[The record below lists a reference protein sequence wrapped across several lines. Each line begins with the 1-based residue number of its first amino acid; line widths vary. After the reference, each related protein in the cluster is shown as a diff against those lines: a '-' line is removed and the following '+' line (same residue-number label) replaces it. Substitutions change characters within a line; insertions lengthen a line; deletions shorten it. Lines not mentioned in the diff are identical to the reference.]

1 MPAPHDNTPA
11 QATPVPVRLVRVILF
26 MAGIAAV
33 VVVAVAS
40 GALSLPRF
48 GNSSHRQASS
58 GAVLAAQQEA
68 ANRQWAAATCTNVL
82 DWKNEIQ
89 RDGTSLDLG
98 FGPSARI
105 ENAIAATGR
114 LLNQLDK
121 AGLPPA
127 AQQPNARAQIEQL
140 DSDIE
145 SRLRTI
151 EGTASSAANG
161 DVLAIGSLVSD
172 LANDRIVGT
181 RIASELRHVV
191 SVNLELSLVET
202 RACRQLVGI
211 PI

>member
-11 QATPVPVRLVRVILF
+11 QATPVFARLVRVILV
-26 MAGIAAV
+26 MAGIVAV
-33 VVVAVAS
+33 VVVAVVS
-40 GALSLPRF
+40 GAISLPRF
-48 GNSSHRQASS
+48 GKSSHPQASA
-58 GAVLAAQQEA
+58 GAALAAQHEA

-82 DWKNEIQ
+82 DWKHEIQ

-98 FGPSARI
+98 LGPSARI
-105 ENAIAATGR
+105 ENAIAATSR

-127 AQQPNARAQIEQL
+127 AQQATARAQIEQL
-140 DSDIE
+140 HSDIE
-145 SRLRTI
+145 SRLRAL
-151 EGTASSAANG
+151 EGTASSAASGNL
-161 DVLAIGSLVSD
+161 LAIGSLVSD

-181 RIASELRHVV
+181 QIASELRHVV
-191 SVNLELSLVET
+191 SVNLGLSLVET

>member
-11 QATPVPVRLVRVILF
+11 QATSVPARLARVILV
-26 MAGIAAV
+26 MAGIVAV
-33 VVVAVAS
+33 VVVAVVS
-40 GALSLPRF
+40 GAISLPRF
-48 GNSSHRQASS
+48 GNSSHPHASS
-58 GAVLAAQQEA
+58 AGVLAAQQEA

-114 LLNQLDK
+114 LLKQLDK

-127 AQQPNARAQIEQL
+127 AQHARARAQIEQL
-140 DSDIE
+140 RSDIE
-145 SRLRTI
+145 SRLRAI
-151 EGTASSAANG
+151 EGSATSVASG
-161 DVLAIGSLVSD
+161 HVLAIGSLVSD

-181 RIASELRHVV
+181 QIASELRHVV
-191 SVNLELSLVET
+191 SVNLGLSLVET

>member
-11 QATPVPVRLVRVILF
+11 QATPVPARLVRVILV
-26 MAGIAAV
+26 MAGIVGVVVAAV
-33 VVVAVAS
+33 VS
-40 GALSLPRF
+40 GAISLPHF
-48 GNSSHRQASS
+48 GNSSHPQAGS
-58 GAVLAAQQEA
+58 GAALAAQQEA

-82 DWKNEIQ
+82 DWKKEIQ

-105 ENAIAATGR
+105 ENAIAATRR

-127 AQQPNARAQIEQL
+127 AKQAKARAQIEQL
-140 DSDIE
+140 RSDIE
-145 SRLRTI
+145 SRLRAI
-151 EGTASSAANG
+151 EDTASSAASG
-161 DVLAIGSLVSD
+161 HLLAIGSLVSD
-172 LANDRIVGT
+172 LANYRIVGT
-181 RIASELRHVV
+181 QIASELRHVV
-191 SVNLELSLVET
+191 SVNLGLSLVET

>member
-11 QATPVPVRLVRVILF
+11 QATPVPVRLVRVILV

-40 GALSLPRF
+40 GAISLPHF
-48 GNSSHRQASS
+48 GTSSHPQASS

-89 RDGTSLDLG
+89 RDGTSLNLG

-105 ENAIAATGR
+105 ENAIAATRR

-127 AQQPNARAQIEQL
+127 AKHAKARAQIEQL
-140 DSDIE
+140 HSDIE
-145 SRLRTI
+145 SRLRAI
-151 EGTASSAANG
+151 EDAASNAASG
-161 DVLAIGSLVSD
+161 HLLAIGSLVSD
-172 LANDRIVGT
+172 LANYKTVGT
-181 RIASELRHVV
+181 QIASQLRHVV
-191 SVNLELSLVET
+191 SVNLGLSLVET

>member
-11 QATPVPVRLVRVILF
+11 QATPVPARLVRVILV
-26 MAGIAAV
+26 MAGIVGVVVAAV
-33 VVVAVAS
+33 VGGAISLPHFGSSSHPQAGS
-40 GALSLPRF
+40 GA
-48 GNSSHRQASS
+48 A
-58 GAVLAAQQEA
+58 LAAQQEA

-82 DWKNEIQ
+82 DWKKEIQ

-105 ENAIAATGR
+105 ENAIAATRG

-127 AQQPNARAQIEQL
+127 AKQAKARAQIEQL
-140 DSDIE
+140 RSDIE
-145 SRLRTI
+145 SRLRAI
-151 EGTASSAANG
+151 EDTASSAASG
-161 DVLAIGSLVSD
+161 HLLAIGSLVSD
-172 LANDRIVGT
+172 LANYRIVGT
-181 RIASELRHVV
+181 QIASELRHVV
-191 SVNLELSLVET
+191 SVNLGLSLVET